1 MKILESNYYRPTK
14 IFDER
19 YINGNHQIVIRDLKD
34 ELDASSE
41 PYEYM
46 LSKVMPSI
54 YFNDMVIYRKHLQDF
69 VQCSDYHIYDYDKK
83 SQRYYCEHA
92 CYFHADYEIFII
104 TDESKSGES
113 NELVFD
119 DKLLHVSRIYYN
131 SKDEHALTKLKEFT
145 EKYLEKYASAEAKI
159 SILMKE
165 DNDLR
170 FKKHK
175 IKPLPIN
182 LETMYNTDFLPV
194 HKKILHDL
202 TNTNKGVVM
211 LHGISGSGKT
221 NYLKW
226 LTSQVPDKDF
236 IFVPNNMIE
245 LLLEP
250 SLINLLI
257 DNKNSVIVLEDCE
270 NYILERDVAQSNTD
284 VVASILNIA
293 DGILSDVLECQ
304 FICTFNAKLAKID
317 HALLRKGRLIA
328 EYYFKELDV
337 EQCNAYLTSIDKEPT
352 IIRPMSL
359 AELTNLDNEEF
370 LAEEESKTFGFV

>member
-1 MKILESNYYRPTK
+1 MKLLESKYYRPTQ
-14 IFDER
+14 IFEER
-19 YINGNHQIVIRDLKD
+19 YVNDSYQITLRELKD
-34 ELDASSE
+34 DLDASDE
-41 PYEYM
+41 PYEQI
-46 LSKVMPSI
+46 LNKVMPNI
-54 YFNDMVIYRKHLQDF
+54 YFNDMIIYRKHLQDF
-69 VQCSDYHIYDYDKK
+69 VQCTDYRIYDYDKK
-83 SQRYYCEHA
+83 SQKYYCDHG
-92 CYFHADYEIFII
+92 CYFHPDYEIFII

-119 DKLLHVSRIYYN
+119 DTLLHVSRIYYN
-131 SKDEHALTKLKEFT
+131 SKNEDTLSRLKEFT

-182 LETMYNTDFLPV
+182 LETMYNSDFLPV

-202 TNTNKGVVM
+202 TNSNKGVVM

-257 DNKNSVIVLEDCE
+257 NNKNSVIVLEDCE
-270 NYILERDVAQSNTD
+270 NYILERDITQSNTD

-337 EQCNAYLTSIDKEPT
+337 EQCNAYLTSIDKEANVC
-352 IIRPMSL
+352 RSMSL
-359 AELTNLDNEEF
+359 AELTNLENAEF
-370 LAEEESKTFGFV
+370 LAKEEDKPFGFV

>member
-1 MKILESNYYRPTK
+1 MKILESKYYTPRKTLSDRYVNGEYQVVLTDLIEDIHSSDEPYQEMLDK
-14 IFDER
+14 IFPSMYFSDMI
-19 YINGNHQIVIRDLKD
+19 IN
-34 ELDASSE
+34 
-41 PYEYM
+41 
-46 LSKVMPSI
+46 
-54 YFNDMVIYRKHLQDF
+54 RKHLQDF
-69 VQCSDYHIYDYDKK
+69 VQCTDYHIYDYDKK
-83 SQRYYCEHA
+83 TQQYYCNHA
-92 CYFHADYEIFII
+92 CYFHPKYEFFLI
-104 TDESKSGES
+104 TNERVS
-113 NELVFD
+113 NDGDNVFD
-119 DKLLHVSRIYYN
+119 KNILRALRLYYN
-131 SKDEHALTKLKEFT
+131 SRKDDLADKLTEFS
-145 EKYLEKYASAEAKI
+145 EKYLEQYASIEAKI

-165 DNDLR
+165 NDDLR

-182 LETMYNTDFLPV
+182 LKTMYNTDFLPV

-352 IIRPMSL
+352 VSRAMSL
-359 AELTNLDNEEF
+359 AELTNLDNAEF
-370 LAEEESKTFGFV
+370 LAKEESKTFGFV

>member
-1 MKILESNYYRPTK
+1 MKILESKYYIPTRVLRECYVN
-14 IFDER
+14 DD
-19 YINGNHQIVIRDLKD
+19 YQIGIEDYGV
-34 ELDASSE
+34 EADASDE
-41 PYEYM
+41 PYRY
-46 LSKVMPSI
+46 LLDKVMPSI
-54 YFNDMVIYRKHLQDF
+54 YFKDMVIHRKYLQDF
-69 VQCSDYHIYDYDKK
+69 VKCTDYHIYDYDKK
-83 SQRYYCEHA
+83 TQQYYCNHA
-92 CYFHADYEIFII
+92 CYFHPNYEIFLI
-104 TDESKSGES
+104 TNEKVS
-113 NELVFD
+113 NEEDDVFD
-119 DKLLHVSRIYYN
+119 KNILRVSRLYYN
-131 SKDEHALTKLKEFT
+131 SRKDDLADKLTEFS
-145 EKYLEKYASAEAKI
+145 EKYLEQYASIEAKI

-165 DNDLR
+165 DKELC

-270 NYILERDVAQSNTD
+270 NYILERNVAQSNTD

-304 FICTFNAKLAKID
+304 FICTFNAK
-317 HALLRKGRLIA
+317 
-328 EYYFKELDV
+328 
-337 EQCNAYLTSIDKEPT
+337 
-352 IIRPMSL
+352 
-359 AELTNLDNEEF
+359 
-370 LAEEESKTFGFV
+370 